1 MGKWGEE
8 KEINGVTILPH
19 VVTDPFKKIE
29 PNDIIDYLQPI
40 STFLTE
46 HREPH
51 LFQIED
57 ALFEKEKC
65 GNFRKWEIKF
75 RNIEAISI
83 TGITSIIQVMQQH

>member
-40 STFLTE
+40 STFLTFKKWQKCVKQAE
-46 HREPH
+46 KKYVNKPYSDWE
-51 LFQIED
+51 
-57 ALFEKEKC
+57 AL
-65 GNFRKWEIKF
+65 
-75 RNIEAISI
+75 
-83 TGITSIIQVMQQH
+83 